1 MNILLAKGS
10 RGSEVKK
17 LQKKLNEILSIDLT
31 IDGIFGYSTDLA
43 VRNYQRQ
50 HNLKIDGIIGNI
62 TWSSLFPF
70 AFNPLA
76 SLGANRFVVF
86 VDAGHGGMTLTGD
99 YTTSGKRAYHPHLEL
114 HGKGHYYEGYENRLV
129 AESFIE
135 KCTATG
141 IQTIR
146 TYHPYKDTPLS
157 ERVELIK
164 SYLDRGYYGYLHSF
178 HSNAIS
184 SKNSVD
190 KLENTIGFM
199 CFTTTKNNH
208 SDIIA
213 WEHIN
218 NVKTQLPDWHYFG
231 GNDPKGDNDIE
242 KDFYIIS
249 KSELSTQKKYAA
261 ILEEFGFHTSS
272 KDCKFIIDNRE
283 QRAIAALK
291 TAIYA
296 QNYFSRL

>member
-1 MNILLAKGS
+1 
-10 RGSEVKK
+10 
-17 LQKKLNEILSIDLT
+17 
-31 IDGIFGYSTDLA
+31 
-43 VRNYQRQ
+43 
-50 HNLKIDGIIGNI
+50 
-62 TWSSLFPF
+62 
-70 AFNPLA
+70 
-76 SLGANRFVVF
+76 VVF
-86 VDAGHGGMTLTGD
+86 VDAGHGGMTLAGD
-99 YTTSGKRAYHPHLEL
+99 YTTSGKQAYHPDLTL
-114 HGKGHYYEGYENRLV
+114 HDNGYYYEGYENRLV

-135 KCTATG
+135 KCTAAG

-157 ERVELIK
+157 DRVELIK

-184 SKNSVD
+184 YRNSKD

-213 WEHIN
+213 WEHIR
-218 NVKTQLPDWHYFG
+218 NVRNQFPDWHYFG
-231 GNDPKGDNDIE
+231 GDDPKGDNDIE

-249 KSELSTQKKYAA
+249 KSELSTQPKYGA

-272 KDCKFIIDNRE
+272 KDCQFIVDNRE
-283 QRAIAALK
+283 SRSLAALK

-296 QNYFSRL
+296 QRYFNKI

>member
-10 RGSEVKK
+10 RGSQVKK
-17 LQKKLNEILSIDLT
+17 LQEKLNEILSVDLT

-43 VRNYQRQ
+43 VRNYQRIN
-50 HNLKIDGIIGNI
+50 NLKIDGIIGNI
-62 TWSSLFPF
+62 TWNSLFPQS
-70 AFNPLA
+70 FNPLA
-76 SLGANRFVVF
+76 SLGSNRFVVF
-86 VDAGHGGMTLTGD
+86 VDAGHSGIDSSGNYLTP
-99 YTTSGKRAYHPHLEL
+99 GKRAFHPDLTL
-114 HGKGHYYEGYENRLV
+114 HGNGYYYEGYENRLV

-135 KCTATG
+135 KCTAAG

-157 ERVELIK
+157 DRVELIK

-184 SKNSVD
+184 YKNSKD

-213 WEHIN
+213 WEHIR
-218 NVKTQLPDWHYFG
+218 NVRNKFPDWHYFG
-231 GNDPKGDNDIE
+231 GDDPKGDNDIE

-249 KSELSTQKKYAA
+249 KSELSTQPKYGA

-272 KDCKFIIDNRE
+272 KDCQFIVDNRE
-283 QRAIAALK
+283 SRALAALK

-296 QNYFSRL
+296 QIYFNKI

>member
-17 LQKKLNEILSIDLT
+17 LQTKLNEILSIDLT

-43 VRNYQRQ
+43 VRNYQRIN
-50 HNLKIDGIIGNI
+50 NLKIDGIIGNI
-62 TWSSLFPF
+62 TWNSLFPQS
-70 AFNPLA
+70 FNPLA
-76 SLGANRFVVF
+76 SLGSNRFVVF
-86 VDAGHGGMTLTGD
+86 VDAGHSGVDSSGNYLTP
-99 YTTSGKRAYHPHLEL
+99 GKRAYHPDLTL
-114 HGKGHYYEGYENRLV
+114 HGNGYYYEGYENRLV

-135 KCTATG
+135 KCTAAG

-157 ERVELIK
+157 DRVELIK

-184 SKNSVD
+184 YKNSKD

-213 WEHIN
+213 WEHIR
-218 NVKTQLPDWHYFG
+218 NVRNKFPDWHYFG
-231 GNDPKGDNDIE
+231 GDDPKGDNDIE

-249 KSELSTQKKYAA
+249 KSELSTQPKYGA

-272 KDCKFIIDNRE
+272 KDCQFIVDNRE
-283 QRAIAALK
+283 SRALAALK

-296 QNYFSRL
+296 QIYFNKI